1 MKTKGNF
8 SRHLLVT
15 SSMFFFSVLVFTAC
29 HKDNN
34 DNNNNTNKTYTI
46 SGNASGSQVVPAVAD
61 SGTAT
66 ISGTY
71 NQSTGQLITMTSWT
85 NLTAGPTIGGFYT
98 GASGTNGTLIGS
110 NWALASGLT
119 GTGSFADT
127 MTLTADQATQLT
139 TGNWYFLLGTVAN
152 PNGEVRGQIT
162 ATAQ

>member
-1 MKTKGNF
+1 MKTKGNLA
-8 SRHLLVT
+8 RHLLVT

-34 DNNNNTNKTYTI
+34 SKNNTNKTYTI

-66 ISGTY
+66 IAGTY
-71 NQSTGQLITMTSWT
+71 NSSTGQLITTTTWT
-85 NLTAGPTIGGFYT
+85 NLTGGPTLGGFYT
-98 GASGTNGTLIGS
+98 GASGTNGALIGS
-110 NWALASGLT
+110 SWALGSGLT
-119 GTGSFADT
+119 ATGSFADT

-139 TGNWYFLLGTVAN
+139 TGNWYFLLGTAAN